1 MDKKEHI
8 DFWFHS
14 ALRDWE
20 VVNDLVASGRY
31 MYALFFAHLVVEK
44 LLKAHWVKKHIE
56 NVPPRVHN
64 LSSLYEQTDLELS
77 EVIKDE
83 LPVISTWNIETRYQ
97 DYKDRF
103 YQVATLQYTRKKLVI
118 VKEIME
124 WLIRAL
130 Q

>member
-8 DFWFHS
+8 DFWLNS
-14 ALRDWE
+14 AIRDWE
-20 VVNDLVASGRY
+20 VVNDLVASKRY

-44 LLKAHWVKKHIE
+44 LLKAHWIKKHTV
-56 NVPPRVHN
+56 NFPPRIHN
-64 LSSLYEQTDLELS
+64 LSSLYEQTCLELP
-77 EVIKDE
+77 EALKNE
-83 LPVISTWNIETRYQ
+83 LPVINTWNIEARYQ

-103 YQVATLQYTRKKLVI
+103 YRVATSQYTKKKLVI
-118 VKEIME
+118 VNEIME